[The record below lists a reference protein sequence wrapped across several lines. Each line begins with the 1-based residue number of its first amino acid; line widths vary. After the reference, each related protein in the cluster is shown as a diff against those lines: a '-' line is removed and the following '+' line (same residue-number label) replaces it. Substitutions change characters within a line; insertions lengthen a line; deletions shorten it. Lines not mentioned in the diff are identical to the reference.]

1 MTAHMQ
7 APARRDA
14 EVLAALAAMAE
25 PDGRAD
31 PYPLYDR
38 LRALGR
44 AVVAPEG
51 ALIVTGYRDCSAL
64 LRDHRL
70 YKAPERMLAASGYP
84 DWQDRPSLR
93 LRFTSILTL
102 NPPVHTRLRRLVSAA
117 FTARRVEGLRPA
129 VHRIV
134 AEACGQIAGET
145 DFVAGF
151 AFPLPVAVMGELLGI
166 PAADRPMFQGLVR
179 DWLAVLGALEWRNS
193 RAVDRADAA
202 ASAIGGYLA
211 DLAAHRRVHPAD
223 DLISALA
230 AAEAADKLTPDELV
244 TMAALLL
251 GAGFEIPG
259 LLANGL
265 VALLAHPGQAQ
276 RLRTEA
282 GLAVP
287 AVEELLRYAVGGR
300 GQGRAAHRRRCGSFR
315 RALRAEALR
324 RAELP
329 RPVAPGDR
337 PRAVPAVSAPV
348 PRPAAKTRPSASRK
362 SRRRR
367 EKSQPPGR
375 NAAHCPGR
383 PLHPQGH
390 PKILSDRSAERIFRT
405 RPCARS
411 SGDPAG
417 LTARAGPKARPDR
430 RTANLCNPTLIRRRE
445 KTEQGPQGKFTQ

>member
-7 APARRDA
+7 APTRRDA
-14 EVLAALAAMAE
+14 EVLAALAALAE

-102 NPPVHTRLRRLVSAA
+102 NPPTHTRLRRLVSAA

-129 VHRIV
+129 VQRIV
-134 AEACGQIAGET
+134 AEACEQIAGET

-151 AFPLPVAVMGELLGI
+151 AFPLPVTVIGELLGI

-179 DWLAVLGALEWRNS
+179 DWLAVLGALEWRNP

-211 DLAAHRRVHPAD
+211 DLAAYRRVHPAD

-265 VALLAHPGQAQ
+265 VALLAHPGQAR
-276 RLRTEA
+276 RLRTDAE
-282 GLAVP
+282 LAAP
-287 AVEELLRYAVGGR
+287 AVEELLRYDPSVHATGR
-300 GQGRAAHRRRCGSFR
+300 T
-315 RALRAEALR
+315 
-324 RAELP
+324 
-329 RPVAPGDR
+329 APAGVD
-337 PRAVPAVSAPV
+337 V
-348 PRPAAKTRPSASRK
+348 
-362 SRRRR
+362 
-367 EKSQPPGR
+367 
-375 NAAHCPGR
+375 
-383 PLHPQGH
+383 
-390 PKILSDRSAERIFRT
+390 
-405 RPCARS
+405 
-411 SGDPAG
+411 AG
-417 LTARAGPKARPDR
+417 LTTSEGQRVVALLGAANRDPQVFTEPDR
-430 RTANLCNPTLIRRRE
+430 LILDRDEQPSLSFGAGIHYCLGARLARLQAEIAFPALLSRFPRLALTSKPVYRDLAPGIHVPTRLPVCAR
-445 KTEQGPQGKFTQ
+445 

>member
-7 APARRDA
+7 APTGQDA
-14 EVLAALAAMAE
+14 EVLAALAGLAE
-25 PDGRAD
+25 PDSRAD

-44 AVVAPEG
+44 AVVTPEG
-51 ALIVTGYRDCSAL
+51 ALIVTGYQDCSAL

-102 NPPVHTRLRRLVSAA
+102 NPPTHTRLRRLVSAA
-117 FTARRVEGLRPA
+117 FTARRVQGLRPA
-129 VHRIV
+129 VQRIV

-145 DFVAGF
+145 DFVADF
-151 AFPLPVAVMGELLGI
+151 ASPLPITVIGELLGI

-179 DWLAVLGALEWRNS
+179 DWLAVLTALEWRNA
-193 RAVDRADAA
+193 RAVERADAA

-223 DLISALA
+223 DLMSALA
-230 AAEAADKLTPDELV
+230 TAEAADKLTPDELV

-265 VALLAHPGQAQ
+265 VALLAHPGQAH

-282 GLAVP
+282 GLAAP
-287 AVEELLRYAVGGR
+287 AVEELLRYDSSVHATGR
-300 GQGRAAHRRRCGSFR
+300 T
-315 RALRAEALR
+315 
-324 RAELP
+324 
-329 RPVAPGDR
+329 APAGVD
-337 PRAVPAVSAPV
+337 V
-348 PRPAAKTRPSASRK
+348 
-362 SRRRR
+362 
-367 EKSQPPGR
+367 
-375 NAAHCPGR
+375 
-383 PLHPQGH
+383 
-390 PKILSDRSAERIFRT
+390 
-405 RPCARS
+405 
-411 SGDPAG
+411 AG
-417 LTARAGPKARPDR
+417 LTTSEGQRVVALLGAANRDPQVFTEPDR
-430 RTANLCNPTLIRRRE
+430 LILDRDEQPSLSFGAGIHYCLGVRLARLQAEIAFPALLSRFPRLAITGQPVYRDLAPGIHVPTRLPVCAR
-445 KTEQGPQGKFTQ
+445 